1 MRFYKI
7 EKICNGANEFY
18 EEFGA
23 MIRQAEGLRSYYCAG
38 PCER

>member
-1 MRFYKI
+1 MSFYKI

-18 EEFGA
+18 EEIGL
-23 MIRQAEGLRSYYCAG
+23 MIRKAKSLRSNYCAG